1 MKHFA
6 CLLIALAIALA
17 IGCARSKRVD
27 PSPSTS
33 PSSPATRAL
42 ALADAPAAADAAAEA
57 APADPGVGDAA
68 PAPVEVDGPHELAL
82 EPGRSIYY
90 AFPRGGARPLR
101 LVAHLHGV
109 CGGPPYACGKWLS
122 AGVEVGAVVCPTG
135 NARCPDSP
143 ASVLPSWEAPSWSE
157 LVAIMNKD
165 LEASVAKVEAKHRG
179 SICRDGAVLTGYSRG
194 AYAAAVIARQHKDL
208 WPYLVLIEA
217 NVSLTAAS
225 LRAAGIHA
233 VALVAGEQ
241 GDQIGGMR
249 ATVEALDKDGFPARL
264 FVMKKTG
271 HLYSEDMELVM
282 RDALAYVLRY

>member
-6 CLLIALAIALA
+6 CLLIALA

-27 PSPSTS
+27 PSPS
-33 PSSPATRAL
+33 PSSPATGAL
-42 ALADAPAAADAAAEA
+42 ALADAPALADAAVEA
-57 APADPGVGDAA
+57 APADSGLVDAA

-82 EPGRSIYY
+82 EPGRPIYY
-90 AFPRGGARPLR
+90 ASPRGGARPLR

-135 NARCPDSP
+135 NAKCPDSP

-157 LVAIMNKD
+157 LVAIMNED

-179 SICRDGAVLTGYSRG
+179 SIRRDGAVLTGYSRG

-271 HLYSEDMELVM
+271 HLYSEDVEVVM